1 MKPYPLFV
9 IGLEERRCVVIGGG
23 PEAEYKVE
31 GLLACDASV
40 TLIAAEVTET
50 LERHA
55 EKGRLGWIQ
64 RDYQCGDLRAA
75 FLVIATPAGP
85 ETNAR
90 IYREAE
96 EEGALVNVMDDTK
109 HCNFIA
115 GSVVRRGPLVV
126 SISTSGCAPALAV
139 RLRERFERE
148 FGPEYADFLELLAEL
163 RDPLAGAVP
172 DFEQRRA
179 LWYRLVD
186 SDVLDLLRAGQRQR
200 ARDRAGEIV
209 SRIADLST
217 A

>member
-1 MKPYPLFV
+1 MKPYPLFL

-23 PEAEYKVE
+23 PEAEYKVK

-55 EKGRLGWIQ
+55 EKGRLGWIR

-75 FLVIATPAGP
+75 FLVIATPADP

-96 EEGALVNVMDDTK
+96 EEGALVNVMDDTQ

-172 DFEQRRA
+172 EFEQRRA

-186 SDVLDLLRAGQRQR
+186 SDVLDLFRAGQRQR
-200 ARDRAGEIV
+200 ARERVGEIV
-209 SRIADLST
+209 SRIADPST

>member
-1 MKPYPLFV
+1 MKPYPVFL
-9 IGLEERRCVVIGGG
+9 IGLEGRRCIVIGGG
-23 PEAEYKVE
+23 SEAEYKVE
-31 GLLACDASV
+31 GLLACGASV
-40 TLIAAEVTET
+40 TLIAAEVTEM

-55 EKGRLGWIQ
+55 EERRLGWIQ
-64 RDYQCGDLRAA
+64 RDYQCGDLRGA
-75 FLVIATPAGP
+75 FLVIATPEGP
-85 ETNAR
+85 DANAR

-96 EEGALVNVMDDTK
+96 EEGALINVMDDTE

-139 RLRERFERE
+139 RLRERFERD

-163 RDPLAGAVP
+163 RNPLTGAVP
-172 DFEQRRA
+172 DFEERRA

-200 ARDRAGEIV
+200 ARDRVGEIV
-209 SRIADLST
+209 SRIADPST